1 MRTDMTQ
8 TTLTANNF
16 DLPTLVLRDND
27 IQSIEAYLDEQHA
40 KLGELLTLSPLVIDL
55 SAYPSELGTDDLALI
70 VGTLRARGMH
80 PVAVSGANKEQLITA
95 RLLELAVMP
104 RKKR

>member
-1 MRTDMTQ
+1 MTQ
-8 TTLTANNF
+8 SILTANAY

-27 IQSIEAYLDEQHA
+27 IRAIEAYLDEQHA

-70 VGTLRARGMH
+70 IGTLRARGMH

>member
-1 MRTDMTQ
+1 MTQ
-8 TTLTANNF
+8 STLTANAY

-27 IQSIEAYLDEQHA
+27 IRAIEIYLDEQHA

-70 VGTLRARGMH
+70 IGTLRARGMH
-80 PVAVSGANKEQLITA
+80 PVAVSGANKEQLVTA
-95 RLLELAVMP
+95 RILELAVMP

>member
-1 MRTDMTQ
+1 MTQ
-8 TTLTANNF
+8 STLTANAY

-27 IQSIEAYLDEQHA
+27 IRAIEAYLDEQHA

-55 SAYPSELGTDDLALI
+55 SAYPTELGTDDLALI
-70 VGTLRARGMH
+70 IGTLRARGMH
-80 PVAVSGANKEQLITA
+80 PVAVSGANKEQLVTA

>member
-1 MRTDMTQ
+1 MRTNMTQ
-8 TTLTANNF
+8 STLTANAY

-27 IQSIEAYLDEQHA
+27 IRAIEAYLDEQHA

-70 VGTLRARGMH
+70 IGTLRARGMH
-80 PVAVSGANKEQLITA
+80 PVAVSGANKEQLVTA

>member
-1 MRTDMTQ
+1 MTQ
-8 TTLTANNF
+8 STLTANAY

-27 IQSIEAYLDEQHA
+27 IRAIEAYLDEQHA

-70 VGTLRARGMH
+70 IGTLRARGMH
-80 PVAVSGANKEQLITA
+80 PVAVSGANKEQLVTA
-95 RLLELAVMP
+95 RILELAVMP
-104 RKKR
+104 LKKR

>member
-1 MRTDMTQ
+1 MTQ
-8 TTLTANNF
+8 SILTANAY

-27 IQSIEAYLDEQHA
+27 IRAIEAYLDEQHA

-55 SAYPSELGTDDLALI
+55 SAYASELGTDDLALI
-70 VGTLRARGMH
+70 IGTLRARGMH
-80 PVAVSGANKEQLITA
+80 PVAVSGANKEQLVTA

>member
-1 MRTDMTQ
+1 MTQ
-8 TTLTANNF
+8 STLTANAY

-27 IQSIEAYLDEQHA
+27 IRAIETYLDEQHA

-70 VGTLRARGMH
+70 IGTLRARGMH
-80 PVAVSGANKEQLITA
+80 PVAVSGANKEQLVTA
-95 RLLELAVMP
+95 RILELAVMP

>member
-1 MRTDMTQ
+1 MTQ
-8 TTLTANNF
+8 STLTANAY
-16 DLPTLVLRDND
+16 DLPTLVLRDNN
-27 IQSIEAYLDEQHA
+27 IHAIEAHLDEQHA

-70 VGTLRARGMH
+70 IGALRARGMH
-80 PVAVSGANKEQLITA
+80 PVAVSGANKEQLVTT

>member
-1 MRTDMTQ
+1 MTQ
-8 TTLTANNF
+8 STLTANAY

-27 IQSIEAYLDEQHA
+27 IRAIEIYLDEQHA

-55 SAYPSELGTDDLALI
+55 SDYPSELATDDLALI
-70 VGTLRARGMH
+70 IGTLRARGMH
-80 PVAVSGANKEQLITA
+80 PVAVSGANKEQLVTA

>member
-1 MRTDMTQ
+1 MTES
-8 TTLTANNF
+8 TLVANAY
-16 DLPTLVLRDND
+16 DLPTLVLRDNNL
-27 IQSIEAYLDEQHA
+27 SAIEAYLDAQQT

-55 SAYPSELGTDDLALI
+55 SAYPSELGTDDLAMI
-70 VGTLRARGMH
+70 IGSLRARGMH
-80 PVAVSGANKEQLITA
+80 PVAVSGANKEQLVTA

>member
-1 MRTDMTQ
+1 MTQ
-8 TTLTANNF
+8 STLTANAY

-27 IQSIEAYLDEQHA
+27 FHAIETYLDEQHA

-55 SAYPSELGTDDLALI
+55 STYPRELGTEGLAMI
-70 VGTLRARGMH
+70 IGTLRARGMH
-80 PVAVSGANKEQLITA
+80 PVAVSGANKEQLVTA

>member
-1 MRTDMTQ
+1 MTQ
-8 TTLTANNF
+8 STLTANAY

-27 IQSIEAYLDEQHA
+27 IRAIEAYLDEQHA
-40 KLGELLTLSPLVIDL
+40 KLVELLTLSPLVIDL

-70 VGTLRARGMH
+70 IGTLRARGMH
-80 PVAVSGANKEQLITA
+80 PVAVSGANKEQLVTA
-95 RLLELAVMP
+95 RILELAVMP

>member
-1 MRTDMTQ
+1 MTQ
-8 TTLTANNF
+8 STLTANAY

-27 IQSIEAYLDEQHA
+27 IRAIEAYLDEQHA

-70 VGTLRARGMH
+70 IGTLRARGMH
-80 PVAVSGANKEQLITA
+80 PVAVSGANKEQLVTA
-95 RLLELAVMP
+95 RILELAVMP

>member
-1 MRTDMTQ
+1 MTQ
-8 TTLTANNF
+8 STLTANAY

-27 IQSIEAYLDEQHA
+27 FHAIETYLDEQHA

-55 SAYPSELGTDDLALI
+55 STYPRELGTEGLAMI
-70 VGTLRARGMH
+70 IGTLRARGMH
-80 PVAVSGANKEQLITA
+80 PVAVSGANKEQLVIA

>member
-1 MRTDMTQ
+1 MTQ
-8 TTLTANNF
+8 STLTANAY
-16 DLPTLVLRDND
+16 DLPTLVLRDNN
-27 IQSIEAYLDEQHA
+27 IRAIETYLDEQDA

-70 VGTLRARGMH
+70 IGTLRARGMH
-80 PVAVSGANKEQLITA
+80 PVAVSGANKEQLVTV

>member
-1 MRTDMTQ
+1 MTQ
-8 TTLTANNF
+8 STLTANAY

-27 IQSIEAYLDEQHA
+27 IRAIEVYLDEQHA

-55 SAYPSELGTDDLALI
+55 SAYPTELGTDDLALI
-70 VGTLRARGMH
+70 IGTLRARGMH
-80 PVAVSGANKEQLITA
+80 PVAVSGANKEQLVTA

>member
-1 MRTDMTQ
+1 M
-8 TTLTANNF
+8 
-16 DLPTLVLRDND
+16 
-27 IQSIEAYLDEQHA
+27 
-40 KLGELLTLSPLVIDL
+40 IDL

-70 VGTLRARGMH
+70 IGTLRARGMH
-80 PVAVSGANKEQLITA
+80 PVAVSGANKEQLVTA

>member
-1 MRTDMTQ
+1 MTQ
-8 TTLTANNF
+8 STLTANAY

-27 IQSIEAYLDEQHA
+27 FHAIETYLDEQHA
-40 KLGELLTLSPLVIDL
+40 KLGELLTLSPLVINL
-55 SAYPSELGTDDLALI
+55 STYPRELGTEGLAMI
-70 VGTLRARGMH
+70 IGTLRARGMH
-80 PVAVSGANKEQLITA
+80 PVAVSGANKEQLVTA

>member
-1 MRTDMTQ
+1 MTQ
-8 TTLTANNF
+8 STLTANAY
-16 DLPTLVLRDND
+16 DLPTLVLRDNN
-27 IQSIEAYLDEQHA
+27 IHAIEAYLDEQHA

-55 SAYPSELGTDDLALI
+55 SAYPSELGTDDLSLI
-70 VGTLRARGMH
+70 IGTLRARGMH

-104 RKKR
+104 RKKK

>member
-1 MRTDMTQ
+1 MTQ
-8 TTLTANNF
+8 STLTANAY

-27 IQSIEAYLDEQHA
+27 IRAIEAYLDEQHA

-55 SAYPSELGTDDLALI
+55 SAYPSELGTDDLALLI
-70 VGTLRARGMH
+70 GTLRARGMH
-80 PVAVSGANKEQLITA
+80 PIAVSGANKEQLVTA

>member
-1 MRTDMTQ
+1 MTQ
-8 TTLTANNF
+8 STLTANTY

-27 IQSIEAYLDEQHA
+27 FHAIETYLDEQHA

-55 SAYPSELGTDDLALI
+55 STYPRELGTEGLAMI
-70 VGTLRARGMH
+70 IGTLRARGMH
-80 PVAVSGANKEQLITA
+80 PVAVSGANKEQLVTA

>member
-1 MRTDMTQ
+1 MTQ
-8 TTLTANNF
+8 STLTANAY

-27 IQSIEAYLDEQHA
+27 IRAIEAYLDEQHA
-40 KLGELLTLSPLVIDL
+40 KLGELLKLSPLVIDL
-55 SAYPSELGTDDLALI
+55 SAYPSELGTDDLALLI
-70 VGTLRARGMH
+70 GTLRARGMH
-80 PVAVSGANKEQLITA
+80 PIAVSGANKEQLVTA

>member
-1 MRTDMTQ
+1 MTQ
-8 TTLTANNF
+8 STLTANAY

-27 IQSIEAYLDEQHA
+27 IRAIEVYLDEQHA

-55 SAYPSELGTDDLALI
+55 SAYPTELGTDDLALI
-70 VGTLRARGMH
+70 IGTLRARGMH
-80 PVAVSGANKEQLITA
+80 PVAVSGANKEQLVTA

-104 RKKR
+104 RKKRQ

>member
-1 MRTDMTQ
+1 MTQ
-8 TTLTANNF
+8 SSLTANAY

-27 IQSIEAYLDEQHA
+27 IRAIEAYLDEQHA

-70 VGTLRARGMH
+70 IGTLRARGMH
-80 PVAVSGANKEQLITA
+80 PVAVSGANKEQLVTA
-95 RLLELAVMP
+95 RILELAVMP

>member
-1 MRTDMTQ
+1 MTQ
-8 TTLTANNF
+8 STLTANAY
-16 DLPTLVLRDND
+16 DLPTLVLRDNN
-27 IQSIEAYLDEQHA
+27 IRAIETYLDEQDA

-55 SAYPSELGTDDLALI
+55 SAYPTELGTDDLALI

>member
-1 MRTDMTQ
+1 MTQ
-8 TTLTANNF
+8 STLTANAY

-27 IQSIEAYLDEQHA
+27 IRAIEIYLDEQHA

-70 VGTLRARGMH
+70 IGTLRARGMH
-80 PVAVSGANKEQLITA
+80 PVAVSGANKEQLVTA
-95 RLLELAVMP
+95 RILELAVMP
-104 RKKR
+104 LKKR

>member
-1 MRTDMTQ
+1 MTQ
-8 TTLTANNF
+8 STLTANAY
-16 DLPTLVLRDND
+16 DLPTLVLRDNN
-27 IQSIEAYLDEQHA
+27 IQAIEAYLDEQQA

-55 SAYPSELGTDDLALI
+55 SAYPRELGTDDLALI
-70 VGTLRARGMH
+70 IGTLRAHGMH
-80 PVAVSGANKEQLITA
+80 PVAVSGANKEQLVTA

>member
-1 MRTDMTQ
+1 MTQ
-8 TTLTANNF
+8 SILTANAY

-27 IQSIEAYLDEQHA
+27 IRTIEASLDEQHA

-70 VGTLRARGMH
+70 IGTLRARGMH
-80 PVAVSGANKEQLITA
+80 PIAVSGANKEQLVTA

>member
-1 MRTDMTQ
+1 MTQ
-8 TTLTANNF
+8 STLTANAY
-16 DLPTLVLRDND
+16 DLPTLVLRDNN
-27 IQSIEAYLDEQHA
+27 IHAIEAYLDEQHA

-55 SAYPSELGTDDLALI
+55 SAYPTELGTHDLALI
-70 VGTLRARGMH
+70 IGTLRARGMH
-80 PVAVSGANKEQLITA
+80 PVAVSGANKEQLVTA

>member
-1 MRTDMTQ
+1 MTQ
-8 TTLTANNF
+8 SILTANAY
-16 DLPTLVLRDND
+16 DLPTLVLRDNN
-27 IQSIEAYLDEQHA
+27 IRAIEAYLDEQHTR
-40 KLGELLTLSPLVIDL
+40 LGELLTLSPLVIDL

-70 VGTLRARGMH
+70 IGTLRARGMH
-80 PVAVSGANKEQLITA
+80 PVAVSGANKEQLVTA